1 MREQALISRRGIAS
15 AIPLAAFIGAPAA
28 AGAAHAPAGAD
39 AELLDLGRQWL
50 ASHVEHVAHWHAW
63 QALQKAEAARRD
75 AELNAECEAMSYREW
90 ALEERIHAIS
100 ATTIAG
106 LAVKA
111 RIAAHQFDVEDLD
124 TASIERAKTMEGR
137 DCQSHAALSIALDVL
152 KLASSMA

>member
-1 MREQALISRRGIAS
+1 MREQALISRRGIAA
-15 AIPLAAFIGAPAA
+15 AIPLAAFIGGPAV
-28 AGAAHAPAGAD
+28 AGAAHDPAGAD

-63 QALQKAEAARRD
+63 QALPKAEAARRD
-75 AELNAECEAMSYREW
+75 AELNTECEVMSYREW

-152 KLASSMA
+152 KLARSMA